1 MRDIILTIINTHLS
15 MLRTFLKLGLL
26 FLAAKLVLHV
36 VPSDGSS
43 TCKEVVGA
51 GTRPPVQIGS
61 IGTAMSV
68 RAQKSYIDDGFLAN
82 DDFPLAQ
89 ISKGGLVSSSHWAE
103 KKIYSHGIFNMKGNL
118 LISTDGVD
126 VLLLARFK

>member
-1 MRDIILTIINTHLS
+1 MRDINFTIINTHLS
-15 MLRTFLKLGLL
+15 MLRTFLKGLL

-68 RAQKSYIDDGFLAN
+68 RAQTSYIDDGFFAN
-82 DDFPLAQ
+82 DDFP
-89 ISKGGLVSSSHWAE
+89 
-103 KKIYSHGIFNMKGNL
+103 F
-118 LISTDGVD
+118 
-126 VLLLARFK
+126 